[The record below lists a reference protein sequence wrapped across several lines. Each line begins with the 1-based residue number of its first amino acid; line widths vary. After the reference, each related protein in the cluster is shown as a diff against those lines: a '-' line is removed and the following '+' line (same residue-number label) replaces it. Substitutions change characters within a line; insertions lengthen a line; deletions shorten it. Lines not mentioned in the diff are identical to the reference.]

1 LPDVGWNYLA
11 AGEKERVWVKD
22 SVTKE
27 QVASASPRALTTAGA
42 MKGDTEEPD
51 ILIRRVYPEANF
63 ASFFGTPPF

>member
-27 QVASASPRALTTAGA
+27 KVASASPRALTTSGA
-42 MKGDTEEPD
+42 MKGDNEEPD
-51 ILIRRVYPEANF
+51 ILTRRVYPESDF
-63 ASFFGTPPF
+63 ASYFGTPSF